1 MGPELNK
8 KNDSLAERIR
18 QRNVKEYQN
27 KFFKNKLRRQQK
39 AKRR

>member
-1 MGPELNK
+1 MWPELTK
-8 KNDSLAERIR
+8 KNESLAEKIR

-27 KFFKNKLRRQQK
+27 KFFKNKIRRQQK